1 MPFVYILYSPLY
13 NQFYTGATTVAVER
27 RLEWHIG
34 KHYENNFTTK
44 TQDWE
49 LFFEID
55 CDTINQAF
63 KIEKHIKAM
72 KSKKYITDLKKYP
85 EMAEKLKLK
94 YASTW

>member
-1 MPFVYILYSPLY
+1 MPFVYILYSPSY
-13 NQFYTGATTVAVER
+13 SQFYIGATTVAVEG
-27 RLEWHIG
+27 RLERHIS

-49 LFFEID
+49 LFFEIE
-55 CDTINQAF
+55 CSTMNQAL

-94 YASTW
+94 YAAV